1 MNEPI
6 IMVIEDD
13 PAIRNMII
21 ATLETQHYRY
31 LAALEGETAPNEAM
45 TLNPDMVVLDL
56 GLANADGIEIIKKIR
71 AASTMPILVIGSRSD
86 NADKIDALDAG
97 ADDYLTKPFFVEE
110 LLERL
115 HVAQRRLSRI
125 QDPAGKEPTEFVNGD
140 LKIDYT
146 EGRVYLGGEEILLT
160 PVEYKL
166 IVLLSKNIGKVL
178 TYTLITRSVW
188 GRVEDDDVASMRVA
202 MTTLRKKIEKNISE
216 PKYIKTQIGI
226 GYRMFIV

>member
-1 MNEPI
+1 MNKPI
-6 IMVIEDD
+6 IMIIEDD
-13 PAIRNMII
+13 PAIRSMII
-21 ATLETQHYRY
+21 ATLETQNYRY
-31 LAALEGETAPNEAM
+31 LAALEGETAPHEAM

-56 GLANADGIEIIKKIR
+56 GLANANGIEIIKKIR
-71 AASTMPILVIGSRSD
+71 AAATMPILVIGSRSD

-115 HVAQRRLSRI
+115 RVAQRRLSRI
-125 QDPAGKEPTEFVNGD
+125 QNPTGKELSEFVNGD

-146 EGRVYLGGEEILLT
+146 GGHVYLGGKEVELT

-166 IVLLSKNIGKVL
+166 IVLLSKNVGKVL
-178 TYTLITRSVW
+178 TYTSITRSVW
-188 GRVEDDDVASMRVA
+188 GSVKDDDVASMRVA
-202 MTTLRKKIEKNISE
+202 MTTMRKKIDENISE

-226 GYRMFIV
+226 GYRMLIV